1 MGFSTILSNILIGA
15 GPFSGLTGSEA
26 IVSFLLLID
35 SKIYGLFAE
44 MYTLYIQLA
53 RAQIFDV
60 SAFDFFVNNV
70 YVIFGVVALFI
81 LAFFLLQGMINPDD
95 SGAGT
100 KSIKQFVTRFVTAL
114 FLTFLVPTMFSFL
127 YDVQDSLISWQVI
140 PKLVLSEKGYS
151 NPTQDVTV
159 VYRDEEGNPLYK
171 DDCDPSV
178 SDDCEELTTTE
189 QVDISG
195 TMLNSG
201 GYGIAYHVLNGFL
214 YPTGSVG
221 DVIVDASDYFNEETG
236 FWATWGGCA
245 VAAGGT
251 VLAAGITAVVT
262 YFTGG
267 AATGFA
273 ATLTAKTGTVAA
285 AACVAAAGIGY
296 TVNEI
301 GETVTADEYSWNN
314 AVVAMQYAGDFSS
327 ITPFSDA
334 VVDGRMTYTP
344 IVSTIAGLILL
355 YMVFSFCLDLGVRAA
370 KLVFYQIMAPI
381 SFLISTIPSKKD
393 LMSNWFK
400 AVMTTWLE
408 VFIRIFC
415 VCGVALL
422 IRELNFDAF
431 SGMGLIAKAIIVLGL
446 VTFAKQFPTI
456 LGDLTGI
463 KSGNLKLGIKEKLA
477 TGGAF
482 AAGAI
487 IGGGATAFVRN
498 AVNAGRNVRNKYKE
512 AKDSGKGRL
521 ASMWSAKGAVGAGI
535 LSTVAGTASGQFRA
549 GKAGLNAKSF
559 ADMKGAAGSGA
570 AQAVNSRDKRAA
582 YKASHGGAW
591 VGFETDA
598 SGKPHLTGTAF
609 GHVSDTVSHFGE
621 WAGIGTGDTALGYYA
636 AAAQSSNSFNDLS
649 ESTYKKKQE
658 YMDQN
663 SRVKALQS
671 QLAAARAAG
680 NDVLKAQYESE
691 LKIEAAAL
699 KDMQR
704 KMAAKKADV
713 ISIAATRLSV
723 DQRTNY
729 SNDRAFSDSY
739 RKAIY
744 EGFGVSVADVV
755 GENVSQIDWTNPE
768 TGKVEKRNVRSI
780 TFNVRDDDGKI
791 LRDAA
796 GNIVTQKLDLS
807 ANDTSIFDAMLTGGE
822 VRDEWIT
829 QDNVIQIQDAIDKAN
844 IGRQHIKTGKER
856 EHIVR
861 TGNRST
867 DKKDK

>member
-53 RAQIFDV
+53 RAQIFDI

-214 YPTGSVG
+214 YPTGSVE

-251 VLAAGITAVVT
+251 VLAAGITAIVT

-267 AATGFA
+267 TATGFA
-273 ATLTAKTGTVAA
+273 AALTGKTGTIAA

-301 GETVTADEYSWNN
+301 GETVTAKEYSWNN

-334 VVDGRMTYTP
+334 VVDGHMTYTP

-487 IGGGATAFVRN
+487 IGGGATAFARN
-498 AVNAGRNVRNKYKE
+498 LTNKWGNKENWKNKDGKVTAGSILKNI
-512 AKDSGKGRL
+512 GGGL
-521 ASMWSAKGAVGAGI
+521 ASASAGA
-535 LSTVAGTASGQFRA
+535 ASGQFRA

-570 AQAVNSRDKRAA
+570 AQAVNARDKRAA

-609 GHVSDTVSHFGE
+609 GHVSDTVSHVGE

-671 QLAAARAAG
+671 QLAAAIAAG
-680 NDVLKAQYESE
+680 DAAREATYRSE
-691 LKIEAAAL
+691 LDIEEAAL

-729 SNDRAFSDSY
+729 SNDKEFTAAY
-739 RKAIY
+739 RDAIL
-744 EGFGVSVADVV
+744 EGFKVSAADY
-755 GENVSQIDWTNPE
+755 GRSR
-768 TGKVEKRNVRSI
+768 VEKVTVTLPDGTTTERNQR
-780 TFNVRDDDGKI
+780 I
-791 LRDAA
+791 LVDATGA
-796 GNIVTQKLDLS
+796 ETRMSFD
-807 ANDTSIFDAMLTGGE
+807 DTSVLDAMLTGGE